1 MLAGKQVLV
10 DNPFIV
16 SPHRPSHYVA
26 DFRLASRPYALS
38 KTTVGTNTRTQFA
51 VAWHAAAATRS
62 AYLRKC
68 TFQLESVNAS
78 GIFGVELHGV
88 VSIPVTGNPDI
99 TIAALKRGGTASQ
112 VTAMA
117 LPTSAANDLGATTR
131 IASREFIIGSTGAA
145 PTTNPPVVVPEI
157 VLWESAGFGGEHP
170 TLRAGFLEGWA
181 VIIDATIAATIKCFV
196 RMEFW
201 EE

>member
-16 SPHRPSHYVA
+16 SSYRPPHYVA
-26 DFRLASRPYALS
+26 DFRLAARPYALS
-38 KTTVGTNTRTQFA
+38 KTTVSTNTRTQFA
-51 VAWHAAAATRS
+51 VAWHTAASTKS

-88 VSIPVTGNPDI
+88 ISAPATGNPDI

-117 LPTSAANDLGATTR
+117 LPTTPANDLGATTR
-131 IASREFIIGSTGAA
+131 ITSREFIVGATGSA
-145 PTTNPPVVVPEI
+145 PTTNPPVIVPEV
-157 VLWESAGFGGEHP
+157 VLWEPSGFGAEHP

-181 VIIDATIAATIKCFV
+181 VTIDATIAAVMKCFV